1 MENVSFYFALFETIA
16 LLFHLSNIRSRSRL
30 RLYNFAAAYFWRAFC
45 TRTHQQRLSFRDVS
59 CVLSLYTYALIHTR
73 IIYASADYT

>member
-1 MENVSFYFALFETIA
+1 MESVSFYFALFETIA

-30 RLYNFAAAYFWRAFC
+30 RVFSAAEYFWRAFC
-45 TRTHQQRLSFRDVS
+45 TRTHQQRLSFRDVA

-73 IIYASADYT
+73 IIYASASYT